1 MTMALILLVVTGV
14 ALGWLASIM
23 EQMNTPYEIVTN
35 LAVGMIGALVG
46 GAVIC
51 PMIGGANPL
60 MGVYG
65 MATLLLSFLTAGGAL
80 GVFYL
85 ASTRTVR

>member
-1 MTMALILLVVTGV
+1 MTMALILLVVTGA
-14 ALGWLASIM
+14 ALDWLASIM
-23 EQMNTPYEIVTN
+23 EQINALYEIVTN
-35 LAVGMIGALVG
+35 LAVGTIGALVG

-60 MGVYG
+60 LGVYG

-80 GVFYL
+80 AVFYL
-85 ASTRTVR
+85 ASTRITR

>member
-1 MTMALILLVVTGV
+1 MVLVMILLVVTGA

-23 EQMNTPYEIVTN
+23 LQIESPYEIVTN

-51 PMIGGANPL
+51 PMIGGGDPL
-60 MGVYG
+60 LGMYGVG
-65 MATLLLSFLTAGGAL
+65 TLLLSFLTAGGAL
-80 GVFYL
+80 AVFYV
-85 ASTRTVR
+85 ASTRATR

>member
-1 MTMALILLVVTGV
+1 MTMALILLVVTGA

-23 EQMNTPYEIVTN
+23 EQINALYEIATN
-35 LAVGMIGALVG
+35 LAVGTLGALVG

-51 PMIGGANPL
+51 PMIGGADPL

-65 MATLLLSFLTAGGAL
+65 MATLFLSFLTAGGAL
-80 GVFYL
+80 VVFYL
-85 ASTRTVR
+85 ASTRIVR

>member
-1 MTMALILLVVTGV
+1 MTMALILLIVTGV

-23 EQMNTPYEIVTN
+23 EQFNATYEIVSN

-65 MATLLLSFLTAGGAL
+65 MATLLLSFMTAGGAL
-80 GVFYL
+80 AVFYL
-85 ASTRTVR
+85 ASTRMAR